1 MPETVAV
8 LVEKVRVLEREMGDV
23 KKELR
28 EHIRDNDIDHD
39 KMNNDIVSAA
49 NSIGRVEIMFAHL
62 KTTTEGM
69 DKKIDD
75 IAKSAGKDQGW
86 RALITDLI
94 KIILLITGFVASGK
108 FFF

>member
-1 MPETVAV
+1 MADSVAV
-8 LVEKVRVLEREMGDV
+8 LVEKVRVLEREMGHV

-28 EHIRDNDIDHD
+28 EHIRDNDTEHD
-39 KMNNDIVSAA
+39 KLNADIVSAA
-49 NSIGRVEIMFAHL
+49 SSIGRVELMFAHL
-62 KTTTEGM
+62 KDTTEGM

-86 RALITDLI
+86 RALITDLL
-94 KIILLITGFVASGK
+94 KIILLIGGFVASGK

>member
-1 MPETVAV
+1 MADSMAV

-28 EHIRDNDIDHD
+28 EHIRDNDVEHD
-39 KMNNDIVSAA
+39 KMSDDIVATA
-49 NSIGRVEIMFAHL
+49 TSIGRVEIMFAHL

-69 DKKIDD
+69 DRKIDD

-86 RALITDLI
+86 RALVTDLI
-94 KIILLITGFVASGK
+94 KGVLLIGGLIASGK
-108 FFF
+108 FWL